1 MLSGHAVIRQGSTW
15 VCLSPLL
22 SERLQIRSPEIFRRH
37 GDPKLDFRIGD
48 EFGTAGR
55 NLPPAGIVLICIAA
69 VAVILGILAFVQ
81 RQKPQGTGSID
92 IINAAEVPDQNM
104 ILVALTVTLRNT
116 GQKPLWIHTLKGQ
129 LKTSDDRTFDDEAA
143 SGVDFERYFQ
153 GFPLLK
159 ESSQPPLPPETKLLP
174 GAEQKGT
181 VIFSFPVSKQAFDQR
196 KSIAL
201 SIQPYDQALPI
212 VLTK

>member
-1 MLSGHAVIRQGSTW
+1 MADTPTPPLP
-15 VCLSPLL
+15 SPPAT
-22 SERLQIRSPEIFRRH
+22 SQP
-37 GDPKLDFRIGD
+37 DPKLDFRIGD

>member
-1 MLSGHAVIRQGSTW
+1 MADTPTPPLP
-15 VCLSPLL
+15 SPPAT
-22 SERLQIRSPEIFRRH
+22 SQP
-37 GDPKLDFRIGD
+37 DPKLDFHIGD
-48 EFGTAGR
+48 EFGTARR

-129 LKTSDDRTFDDEAA
+129 LRTSDDRTFDDEAA